1 MPAGL
6 PYITAMFSNLR
17 KKPPADMPNVN
28 SGKAWSEMDLN
39 DLRQCLIEG
48 APAGDIA
55 DFLCRDVDE
64 VKRKIAELL
73 R

>member
-1 MPAGL
+1 ML
-6 PYITAMFSNLR
+6 RSLR
-17 KKPPADMPNVN
+17 KKPPAHLPNVN
-28 SGKAWSEMDLN
+28 SGKEWSEMDIN
-39 DLRQCLIEG
+39 DVRQCLAEG
-48 APAGDIA
+48 ASADDIA